1 MKKIMDS
8 EGNREMIKSQVLAD
22 GEKTVVPVRKKSS
35 GKRIAALGICA
46 AILLI
51 CIVAVSGLT
60 AGETE
65 SPDVPPVTPP
75 DSTLPDVTQPDN
87 TQPPVSL
94 GDEFI
99 EAAGQLVGFADGHSM
114 EIIIDGETQ
123 VFQVYDEE
131 LVLAL
136 QELEGAGGG
145 DFTFRYVQMD
155 SGAMEIKEIIR

>member
-1 MKKIMDS
+1 MKKIMDM
-8 EGNREMIKSQVLAD
+8 EGEQERIKSQVLAD
-22 GEKTVVPVRKKSS
+22 GEKAAVPVRKKSS

-60 AGETE
+60 AGKPD
-65 SPDVPPVTPP
+65 SPDVPPITPP
-75 DSTLPDVTQPDN
+75 DSTLPDPTQPDN
-87 TQPPVSL
+87 TQSPVSL

-99 EAAGQLVGFADGHSM
+99 EATGQLVGFADGHSV
-114 EIIIDGETQ
+114 EILIDGEPQ

-136 QELEGAGGG
+136 QELEGAGSG
-145 DFTFRYVQMD
+145 DFTFRYVRMD
-155 SGAMEIKEIIR
+155 SGAMEMKEIIS

>member
-1 MKKIMDS
+1 MKKIMDN
-8 EGNREMIKSQVLAD
+8 EGNQEMIKSQVLAD
-22 GEKTVVPVRKKSS
+22 GEKAAMPVRKKSS

-65 SPDVPPVTPP
+65 SPDVSPVT
-75 DSTLPDVTQPDN
+75 
-87 TQPPVSL
+87 PPVSL

-99 EAAGQLVGFADGHSM
+99 EAAGQLVGFADGHSV
-114 EIIIDGETQ
+114 EIIIDGEPQ
-123 VFQVYDEE
+123 VFQVYDEA
-131 LVLAL
+131 LVSLL
-136 QELEGAGGG
+136 QDLESAGGG

-155 SGAMEIKEIIR
+155 SGAMEIKEIIH